1 LFPKLTSCYLSLDWK
16 QFHNNSLNSLPQ
28 YFIDLCAVKFCQI
41 VKNFFIL
48 LFISLGFI
56 NGYSQCPTYQS
67 FRVNDTNGVVKV
79 CFGDTIRLTST
90 VNHVISMDSVKYYWD
105 TTSTYNPYSAQGSFM
120 KSAKINTTLGTVTTC
135 PACTTS
141 CSQCPTIQSIFVN
154 SCNGSGAE
162 QDNEFVILHSG
173 SGFNAANFQLTYNS
187 TNSIGAANL
196 GINIAG
202 SSCSLQTPTAAL
214 MDSIRSSMGCDTNK
228 TKVVT
233 PSMTIPP
240 NSYVILFCSS
250 NVTKKYDFS
259 NICASGL
266 ILYVMQS
273 SCQRTSGAF
282 TNGAS
287 TTTPPQTTILG
298 LSNCSSCIDTFKYS
312 RAGLSNTD
320 GEYAV
325 RHPSGISTKANGGV
339 AINSLNPC
347 NGPLAAFHTVDT
359 VKFVVNQTTMCGRDT
374 LHLKGVFRNHPNMG
388 ACLNTASIATS
399 NTVKLVVMCP
409 NAQITAPSYFC
420 HGDTIVA
427 KASNSNPRPNASNS
441 YVWSN
446 TTNLDS
452 TKIHQSGTYT
462 VTLNENGCLDTQ
474 SFTTIKSDSSIS
486 ATNSSLDSCQSVRFK
501 GVTYMSNALAF
512 DTLKTKNGLCDSI
525 IYQQPILI
533 LKNDTVTTKACYK
546 AGFPYTFRGTNYSAQ
561 GDYYVDSS
569 TTRKCFRVF
578 HLDLSV
584 SPVNRDTQ
592 RKYTCQTSY
601 TQSGVTYSANA
612 THRDTF
618 RNTLG
623 CDSFIHEYPILFLN
637 KTIRPTITIPACVSY
652 IFKGKTYTSSTTVN
666 DTIRSL
672 LAPSCDSIIT
682 PTFLQIFP
690 APTRINRPLLD
701 SCKTVRIGGKT
712 YTNSATHFD
721 TVKKQNGLCD
731 SIIYQTPIVILRND
745 TTFQNA
751 CLKPGQPDTFYGTPL
766 NTAGTY
772 YYTFT
777 KLKKCDSIIRLNLVS
792 ASPLTIPRDTSACDS
807 FRYKSRTYKIN
818 TIIPDT
824 FRNVLGCDSL
834 IRLWRLTLYKAI
846 VSPNDTLRGCEQI
859 NFRGQRVTTNSV
871 FDSVLKKRAFPF
883 CDSVLKKIIIVI
895 YPLPN
900 GTITVTPDTLVQ
912 QGTVVQLTASGGVGY
927 TWLIDNTT
935 SNPIVYTIQDRTYFE
950 VRIRDRNNCQQ
961 TIGKW
966 VSVIADIEI
975 DEAFSPNGD
984 GINDVIGPVYKGYV
998 IILSYK
1004 IYNRWG
1010 QTIYEGSGAT
1020 AKWDGKFNGT
1030 DQPQGSYVYSLQY
1043 NFDGK
1048 IISKTG
1054 GLTLIK

>member
-1 LFPKLTSCYLSLDWK
+1 M
-16 QFHNNSLNSLPQ
+16 
-28 YFIDLCAVKFCQI
+28 KFCQI
-41 VKNFFIL
+41 VKYFFIL
-48 LFISLGFI
+48 LFISLSYI
-56 NGYSQCPTYQS
+56 NGNSQCPTYQS
-67 FRVNDTNGVVKV
+67 FKVNDTNGVVKV

-90 VNHVISMDSVKYYWD
+90 INYVISIDSVKYYWD
-105 TTSTYNPYSAQGSFM
+105 TTNTYNPYSAQGSFM
-120 KSAKINTTLGTVTTC
+120 KSAKINTTLGTVTAC
-135 PACTTS
+135 PTCTTS

-162 QDNEFVILHSG
+162 QDNEFIILHSG
-173 SGFNAANFQLTYNS
+173 SGFNAANFQLTYNP

-196 GINIAG
+196 GINISG

-214 MDSIRSSMGCDTNK
+214 MDSIRSSTGCDTNK

-240 NSYVILFCSS
+240 NSYVILFCSN

-266 ILYVMQS
+266 VLYVMQS
-273 SCQRTSGAF
+273 SCMRTSGAF

-320 GEYAV
+320 GEYAL

-446 TTNLDS
+446 AANLDS
-452 TKIHQSGTYT
+452 TKIYQSGTYT

-474 SFTTIKSDSSIS
+474 SFTTKKSDSSVS
-486 ATNSSLDSCQSVRFK
+486 ATNSSLDSCQSVRYK
-501 GVTYMSNALAF
+501 GVTYTTNALAF

-584 SPVNRDTQ
+584 SPVIRDTQ
-592 RKYTCQTSY
+592 RIYTCQPSY
-601 TQSGVTYSANA
+601 TISGVTYTASA
-612 THRDTF
+612 THRDTIK
-618 RNTLG
+618 NTLG
-623 CDSFIHEYPILFLN
+623 CDSFIHEFPITFIQ
-637 KTIRPTITIPACVSY
+637 KTIRPTVTIPACISY
-652 IFKGKTYTSSTTVN
+652 TFKARIYTSPTTVF
-666 DTIRSL
+666 DTIRSRL
-672 LAPSCDSIIT
+672 SPSCDSIIT

-690 APTRINRPLLD
+690 APSRINRPLID
-701 SCKTVRIGGKT
+701 SCKSVRIGGKT
-712 YTNSATHFD
+712 YTSSSIHFD
-721 TVKKQNGLCD
+721 TLKKQNGLCD

-745 TTFQNA
+745 TTRISGCINQ
-751 CLKPGQPDTFYGTPL
+751 GQSYIFYGNPI
-766 NTAGTY
+766 NVEGIY
-772 YYTFT
+772 FHSIP
-777 KLKKCDSIIRLNLVS
+777 KSKGCDSIIRLDLS
-792 ASPLTIPRDTSACDS
+792 RGYPSTIVRDTAACDS
-807 FRYKSRTYKIN
+807 FIYKSRIYKSN
-818 TIIPDT
+818 TTIVDT
-824 FRNVLGCDSL
+824 FRNILGCDST
-834 IRLWRLTLYKAI
+834 IRRLRLTLF
-846 VSPNDTLRGCEQI
+846 SPIIGKPDTLRACAEVF
-859 NFRGQRVTTNSV
+859 FRGQRITTNTI
-871 FDSVLKKRAFPF
+871 FDSIVKKKVFPY
-883 CDSVLKKIIIVI
+883 CDSIVKKIYLVI

-900 GTITVTPDTLVQ
+900 GTITVAPDTLVP
-912 QGTVVQLTASGGVGY
+912 QGKVVQLTASGGVGY

-935 SNPIVYTIQDRTYFE
+935 SNPLVYTIQDRTYFE

-966 VSVIADIEI
+966 VSVEADIEI

-984 GINDVIGPVYKGYV
+984 GVNDVIGPVYKGNV

-1010 QTIYEGSGAT
+1010 QTIYEGSGAD

-1030 DQPQGSYVYSLQY
+1030 NQPQGSYVYSVQY